1 MGKNGSLNLC
11 AIAKNLRIEFVFWG
25 VALRWSNMLFLLL
38 LRRDTM
44 VKNLSTYLI
53 LLASLFAVDS
63 PRTSIVRTDYGFID
77 YANRIIVSRGTADI
91 IPKNTST
98 SALQVIEKNLKL
110 SKGEA
115 RARARE
121 NLLDLIKIVHFDSRT
136 VGELMLS
143 DYLIKSRVESLVS
156 SAYQRGEVEYLKLNE
171 VAIALA
177 IKMSGLAEIL
187 VDANGYMN
195 EGLAQSSYLMT
206 VAATPKSERTS
217 GVVIDARNIY
227 HIPAMVPKVYN
238 EEDKLVYGPRHYTR
252 SRSVNRGP
260 IGYAHS
266 MDDGNVRRR
275 VGNNPLLVEAVSSN
289 DDVNL
294 TVSNLDAD
302 RIRSLEKK
310 FGLLTNCKVLV
321 LLK

>member
-1 MGKNGSLNLC
+1 MLLSL
-11 AIAKNLRIEFVFWG
+11 IP
-25 VALRWSNMLFLLL
+25 
-38 LRRDTM
+38 RRGRM
-44 VKNLSTYLI
+44 FKNLSTYLI
-53 LLASLFAVDS
+53 LIGSLLAVDS
-63 PRTSIVRTDYGFID
+63 PRTSVVRTDFGFID
-77 YANRIIVSRGTADI
+77 YANRIIVSRGTAEI
-91 IPKNTST
+91 TQKNSST
-98 SALQVIEKNLKL
+98 GELQLIEKNLKL

-121 NLLDLIKIVHFDSRT
+121 NLLDLIRMVHFDSRT
-136 VGELMLS
+136 VGELMVS
-143 DYLIKSRVESLVS
+143 DRLIESQVESLVG
-156 SAYQRGEVEYLKLNE
+156 SAYQQGEIEYLERNE

-187 VDANGYMN
+187 VDATGYLN
-195 EGLAQSSYLMT
+195 EGVAQSAYLMT
-206 VAATPKSERTS
+206 RAATPKSERTS

-227 HIPAMVPKVYN
+227 HIPAMVPKVFN
-238 EEDKLVYGPRHYTR
+238 EDDKLVYGPRHYTR

-275 VGNNPLLVEAVSSN
+275 IGNNPLLVEAVSSL
-289 DDVNL
+289 DDINL
-294 TVSNLDAD
+294 TVSNMDAE
-302 RIRSLEKK
+302 RIRDVEKK

>member
-1 MGKNGSLNLC
+1 MENVL
-11 AIAKNLRIEFVFWG
+11 WG
-25 VALRWSNMLFLLL
+25 VALHGSNMLLSLIP
-38 LRRDTM
+38 RRGRM
-44 VKNLSTYLI
+44 FKNLSTYLI
-53 LLASLFAVDS
+53 LIGSLLAVDS
-63 PRTSIVRTDYGFID
+63 PRTSVVRTDFGFID
-77 YANRIIVSRGTADI
+77 YANRIIVSRGTAEI
-91 IPKNTST
+91 TQKNSST
-98 SALQVIEKNLKL
+98 GELLLIEKNLKL

-121 NLLDLIKIVHFDSRT
+121 NLLDLIRMVHFDSRT
-136 VGELMLS
+136 VGELMVS
-143 DYLIKSRVESLVS
+143 DRLIESQVESLVG
-156 SAYQRGEVEYLKLNE
+156 SAYQQGEIEYLERNE

-187 VDANGYMN
+187 VDATGYLN
-195 EGLAQSSYLMT
+195 EGVAQSAYLMT
-206 VAATPKSERTS
+206 RAATPKSERTS

-227 HIPAMVPKVYN
+227 HIPAMVPKVFN
-238 EEDKLVYGPRHYTR
+238 EDDKLVYGPRHYTR

-275 VGNNPLLVEAVSSN
+275 IGNNPLLVEAVSSL
-289 DDVNL
+289 DDINL
-294 TVSNLDAD
+294 TVSNMDAE
-302 RIRSLEKK
+302 RIRDVEKK